1 MGLAT
6 NADQLVE
13 MAVIGYVSQPT
24 VRGYIPHA
32 SGEAMILPG
41 MSGFIY
47 NGVRVGDSA
56 LSIMPPTTWNPAP
69 PSPTPTWTPT
79 TPCTISPAWAI
90 KPF

>member
-13 MAVIGYVSQPT
+13 MAVVGYVSQPT

-47 NGVRVGDSA
+47 NVARRRQ
-56 LSIMPPTTWNPAP
+56 PPLAGRPTIWSRAR
-69 PSPTPTWTPT
+69 PSPIPTWTPI
-79 TPCTISPAWAI
+79 TPCTISPAWAT

>member
-13 MAVIGYVSQPT
+13 MAVVGYVSQPT

-47 NGVRVGDSA
+47 NARVSA
-56 LSIMPPTTWNPAP
+56 TPPLAGRPTTWSRAR
-69 PSPTPTWTPT
+69 PSPTPIWTLT
-79 TPCTISPAWAI
+79 TPCIISPAWAI